1 MIVFNDF
8 ASSLDFFPSINFNK
22 QEEFEWVG
30 VLFVLRLE
38 INIKQDELYGGF
50 IVGGAHL
57 RVQGDV
63 YKLCPTSQLI

>member
-1 MIVFNDF
+1 M
-8 ASSLDFFPSINFNK
+8 
-22 QEEFEWVG
+22 G

-63 YKLCPTSQLI
+63 YKLCPNFPAHLKSSKERIYDSSTRITIGYQCMK